1 MKKLFISCPMKSR
14 TKENIE
20 KSMDKMHRIAE
31 AAFEQ
36 KLEVIP
42 SYIEDLP
49 PKDNRKAVWYL
60 GESIKLLAQADYFI
74 GIDAYDFTGCNI
86 ERDTARSYY
95 IPFYL
100 LPIKFAVT
108 REELEESRR
117 VETQTKCVCDCS
129 KA

>member
-1 MKKLFISCPMKSR
+1 MKKLFISCPMKGR

-49 PKDNRKAVWYL
+49 PKDNREAVWYL

-74 GIDAYDFTGCNI
+74 GIDAYDFTGCII

-117 VETQTKCVCDCS
+117 VETQAKCVCDCG